1 MRKMFFKLAWKD
13 IRKKWQRVVF
23 VHLSIFLLIFIFSYL
38 SFFTEHVRDVLDL
51 IDRPLTGDHVSFRV
65 YPKKKKTFNY
75 MTFYKFY
82 QEYLEVGKAYSSA
95 VEEQQGV
102 NTNYVVGFGNFSAIF
117 LPELNFSEF
126 TEDEIPVVVGK
137 NVHDCPEIFEHPFYG
152 KCRVAYVLDE
162 HRNFIHYQSLMSFDN
177 YVTLLPQK
185 GQIFRSEKNLIEYQ
199 FSLRL
204 LESFFNALYLS
215 DQGDLEESFE
225 LLSKIGL
232 YEFVPITREENIKYV
247 NYGHL
252 RSLLLY
258 IITYSVSFFF
268 LLFSFHRLITDS
280 IEERRC
286 DYMIHFLSGARKKDI
301 LKRIMAYIGLL
312 TMPPVLFL
320 LILRFFAE
328 KDDFDLMLFFDVR
341 AIVTVSLITFCI
353 SIGSAVVRLNQ
364 LNQSIGK
371 EGYQIGKR

>member
-1 MRKMFFKLAWKD
+1 MFFKLAWKD
-13 IRKKWQRVVF
+13 IRQKWQRVIF
-23 VHLSIFLLIFIFSYL
+23 VHLSILLLIFIFSYL

-51 IDRPLTGDHVSFRV
+51 IDRPLTGDQVSFRV
-65 YPKKKKTFNY
+65 CPKKKKTFDY
-75 MTFYKFY
+75 AIFYKFY
-82 QEYLEVGKAYSSA
+82 QEYLEAGKAYSSS
-95 VEEQQGV
+95 VEEQQGAD
-102 NTNYVVGFGNFSAIF
+102 TNYAVGFGNFSMIF

-137 NVHDCPEIFEHPFYG
+137 NVHDCPETFEHPLYG

-162 HRNFIHYQSLMSFDN
+162 HRNFIHYQSLMSFDD
-177 YVTLLPQK
+177 YVTLIPQK
-185 GQIFRSEKNLIEYQ
+185 GQIFRSEKELTEYR
-199 FSLRL
+199 FSLHL
-204 LESFFNALYLS
+204 LESIFNALYLS
-215 DQGDLEESFE
+215 DQGDLGESLE

-232 YEFVPITREENIKYV
+232 YEFVPIEREGNIKYV

-286 DYMIHFLSGARKKDI
+286 DYMIHFLSGARKEDI
-301 LKRIMAYIGLL
+301 LKRVMAYIGLL

-320 LILRFFAE
+320 LFFH
-328 KDDFDLMLFFDVR
+328 FFVTRGDPSLEVFFNIR
-341 AIVTVSLITFCI
+341 ALVTVSAVTLCI
-353 SIGSAVVRLNQ
+353 SIGSAVIRLNQ